1 MKVRIFLCHN
11 ALTEGV
17 ETSLLLRKLGLAHG
31 LKPRSAGLVE
41 RLPCLGK
48 IDPRYLLRAF
58 EGGCDAIC
66 LIGCPIGKCRTMDGN
81 LRAQK
86 RVAFVRRILDEI
98 GFQGERLFL
107 FLREP
112 MDQKGLEEVVGEFLA
127 AVKTLPPTR
136 LISPQRAQR
145 AESV

>member
-1 MKVRIFLCHN
+1 LKVRIFLCHN
-11 ALTEGV
+11 ALTERV
-17 ETSLLLRKLGLAHG
+17 ESSGLRELGLAHG
-31 LKPRSAGLVE
+31 LKPVSMGALE
-41 RLPCLGK
+41 QLPCLGK

-58 EGGCDAIC
+58 EGGCDGVC
-66 LIGCPIGKCRTMDGN
+66 LIGCPIGACRTMDGN

-98 GFQGERLFL
+98 GVRGERIFL

-112 MDQKGLEEVVGEFLA
+112 MDEKGFLEVVGEFLA
-127 AVKTLPPTR
+127 AVKTLGPSG

-145 AESV
+145 E